1 MLSSVA
7 AHGDDVGAGRWDGGS
22 RAFGRRQQRDDG
34 DSFVAWG
41 SGGSRSVPGGA
52 GRGGSAAP
60 PRGRGNRP
68 RTHGSSRV
76 RRPPSTPRAGSNAT
90 SRRLRPSAS
99 DPDSSSMAARSRTPA
114 PGAGVARRCSGSGRT
129 GCPAGTAGRPP
140 ASGPASVQAW
150 AAATVRSAPTSRR
163 PRSTAEP
170 SRDANGRIITSVRPD
185 QPISTRSCPST
196 HCSGRQEIE
205 PALGLSSAGADK
217 SSAQV
222 TTLIPDLWLCP
233 PIGPLSSRGQRRA
246 AS

>member
-22 RAFGRRQQRDDG
+22 HAFGGRQQRDDG

-76 RRPPSTPRAGSNAT
+76 RRPPSTPRAGSHAT

-99 DPDSSSMAARSRTPA
+99 DPDSSSTACPEPNSSSGKRSCQAMFWFRTYRMPCRHSRSS
-114 PGAGVARRCSGSGRT
+114 PT
-129 GCPAGTAGRPP
+129 
-140 ASGPASVQAW
+140 SGPASVQAW

-170 SRDANGRIITSVRPD
+170 SHDANGRIITSVRPD